1 MLRNTVD
8 HIWGTQHEKLWPS
21 SSSSPQ
27 AHNER
32 WCKDRLAKGVVGGFL
47 QEERR
52 GCCSAR
58 GVHIPAAWANLGT
71 AHHPTGHSGEGKSSR
86 GEIHIAIWTNTN
98 CNLDKYKLQFRRLH
112 FAIYA
117 AFTFQTC
124 LIWAA
129 ATTADPTTGHS
140 GEGGRG
146 NPVSDH
152 GGESSRRAQNQN
164 CVIATTSD
172 LTLSSPSSKWMP
184 P

>member
-1 MLRNTVD
+1 MN
-8 HIWGTQHEKLWPS
+8 
-21 SSSSPQ
+21 
-27 AHNER
+27 
-32 WCKDRLAKGVVGGFL
+32 AKIIVYLFSVASKKFVNKVLPFIKQYIFL
-47 QEERR
+47 
-52 GCCSAR
+52 
-58 GVHIPAAWANLGT
+58 H
-71 AHHPTGHSGEGKSSR
+71 
-86 GEIHIAIWTNTN
+86 
-98 CNLDKYKLQFRRLH
+98 LQFRRLH

-164 CVIATTSD
+164 CLIATTSD
-172 LTLSSPSSKWMP
+172 LTLSSPSSK
-184 P
+184 